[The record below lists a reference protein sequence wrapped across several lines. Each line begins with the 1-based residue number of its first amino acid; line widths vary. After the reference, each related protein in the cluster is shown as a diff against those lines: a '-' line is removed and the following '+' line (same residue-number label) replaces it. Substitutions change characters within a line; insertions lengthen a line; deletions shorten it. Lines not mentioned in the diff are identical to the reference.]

1 MQLQHLGHGFG
12 QRGEGISLC
21 IFGDTPASN
30 QIDDDLAASDTVDHM
45 VRLEERLAVFFDA
58 EFNQLVR
65 VLPRSGNFD
74 KLCTISINSFST

>member
-21 IFGDTPASN
+21 VFGGTPASN
-30 QIDDDLAASDTVDHM
+30 QIDDDMAAGDTVDHT
-45 VRLEERLAVFFDA
+45 VRLEESLAVSFDA
-58 EFNQLVR
+58 ESNQFLR

-74 KLCTISINSFST
+74 KLCTISINSSST